1 MRFTSTPNCCVM
13 KVLIKII
20 VVVVLV
26 NVVCVASVCAQSY
39 TTALGLRVGGTT
51 GVTLK
56 HAIRP
61 STMVEGIVGG
71 FSNGFS
77 VTGLIEKHT
86 LAFNERG
93 LNWYYGGGAHI
104 AVYNNRGRYDR
115 FGREVDYNRDD
126 DLGLGING
134 IVGLEY
140 RLPDNVPIAFS
151 VDLKPFIEFTSGGN
165 VGFALDP
172 SIGIKF
178 ILR

>member
-1 MRFTSTPNCCVM
+1 M
-13 KVLIKII
+13 KILLKLVV
-20 VVVVLV
+20 VVVVLLSSV
-26 NVVCVASVCAQSY
+26 HVAHVYAQSY
-39 TTALGLRVGGTT
+39 TTAIGLRVGGTT
-51 GVTLK
+51 GVTIK

-61 STMVEGIVGG
+61 STMVEGIIGG

-104 AVYNNRGRYDR
+104 AVYHGNRYDR

-134 IVGLEY
+134 IFGLEY
-140 RLPDNVPIAFS
+140 RMPDNVPIAFS

-172 SIGIKF
+172 SLGIKF

>member
-1 MRFTSTPNCCVM
+1 M
-13 KVLIKII
+13 KVLLKL
-20 VVVVLV
+20 VVAVVFLLSSV
-26 NVVCVASVCAQSY
+26 YVADTYAQSY
-39 TTALGLRVGGTT
+39 TTAVGLRVGGTT

-71 FSNGFS
+71 FSNGYS

-93 LNWYYGGGAHI
+93 LNWYYGGGAHV
-104 AVYNNRGRYDR
+104 AVYNNGGRYDR

-126 DLGLGING
+126 NLGLGING

-172 SIGIKF
+172 SIGVKF